1 MKRNSLFRTAA
12 LAGLLGIPIGLGVPA
27 FAQAQEKPAVPTKP
41 SLYDRL
47 GGLYPISAVVDD
59 FIDRVYANA
68 TLNANP
74 NIAKARSDVRKAGLK
89 VHVVNLVCMVTA
101 GPCKYTGKG
110 MKEAHANFHITPNEW
125 QALLVDFR
133 ASLDKFKVPVAE
145 QKELVDIVETTRPD
159 IVEGAAPPARN

>member
-1 MKRNSLFRTAA
+1 MKENSLLRTVV
-12 LAGLLGIPIGLGVPA
+12 LASMLGLFMVPG
-27 FAQAQEKPAVPTKP
+27 FGQTVEKPTPPAKP
-41 SLYDRL
+41 SLYERL

-59 FIDRVYANA
+59 FIDRVYVNA

-74 NIAKARSDVRKAGLK
+74 NIAKARSDFRKAGLK
-89 VHVVNLVCMVTA
+89 VNVVNLVCMVTG

-133 ASLDKFKVPVAE
+133 ASLDKFKVPLGE
-145 QKELVDIVETTRPD
+145 QKELIDIVESTKPD
-159 IVEGAAPPARN
+159 IVEGAAPSAKN